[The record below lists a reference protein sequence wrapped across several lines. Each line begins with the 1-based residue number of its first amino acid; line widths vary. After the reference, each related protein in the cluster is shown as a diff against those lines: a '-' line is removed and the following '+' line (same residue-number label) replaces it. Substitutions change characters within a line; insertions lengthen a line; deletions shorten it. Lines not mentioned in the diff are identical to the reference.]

1 MVKKIATTVLA
12 KMENPQPLLMELLD
26 LICAKYKAEERPT
39 GNGGMFGSREPL
51 YVQVSCPLHDSHT
64 VSGYGFILL
73 EDCEGTLGSPQQHL
87 VNIFEGERSMQLD
100 DFQLPSV
107 SSRLSRQPR
116 TMERIQFSGISLR
129 NKDLVDIWL
138 NVLQNCDEARGLR
151 SVHIYDDIGT
161 GGWEALAKALR
172 LHQPHQLRFSS
183 QNNLM
188 MHARSEDLRI
198 IWDAMLEG
206 SRFEVAIR
214 DVVTETRVGAAKLFL
229 KGSGEA
235 ENEKNWTGL
244 LKCWEAAKTQAER
257 RSRMRPRTADFNP
270 FGQNT
275 KLW

>member
-1 MVKKIATTVLA
+1 
-12 KMENPQPLLMELLD
+12 MESPQSLTLELLD
-26 LICAKYKAEERPT
+26 LICAEYNEKMGWVARGRKGAH
-39 GNGGMFGSREPL
+39 
-51 YVQVSCPLHDSHT
+51 VQVSCPLHDSHT

-73 EDCEGTLGSPQQHL
+73 EDCEGTLGSADQHL
-87 VNIFEGERSMQLD
+87 VSIFEGERSMQLD

-138 NVLQNCDEARGLR
+138 NVLQNCDEAHGLR

-172 LHQPHQLRFSS
+172 LHQPYMLRFSS
-183 QNNLM
+183 YNNVM

-206 SRFEVAIR
+206 SRFEVEIR
-214 DVVTETRVGAAKLFL
+214 DVVTETRVGATKEFL
-229 KGSGEA
+229 KGSVDA
-235 ENEKNWTGL
+235 ETEKKWTKL

-257 RSRMRPRTADFNP
+257 RRCLRPRTADFNP
-270 FGQNT
+270 FGENT
-275 KLW
+275 KIW